1 MSRKTLLASL
11 IAASLSGQLWAQSV
25 QGAVVDEQGQPVAD
39 AWVTVVGEN
48 KKIKTDASGRFE
60 FTDLQNKQAELH
72 IEASSFAHRNFH
84 LDLPEQGL
92 QGMQFA
98 LNATALE
105 VIDVKASP
113 FHASATES
121 ALPVSVL
128 AGERLKMSQQSTLG
142 DTLKHEVG
150 VHSNFYGSVASS
162 PIIRGLDGPRVLIT
176 QNGLDA
182 GDASRVG
189 PDHSVSAEA
198 STASQIEVL
207 RGPATLFYGSGAIG
221 GVVNVVDNRIPTEQV
236 TKGEWMLQRES
247 VNNEKLASGSAQT
260 FIGQT
265 GLYAD
270 VFWRDNDDYSIPGQA
285 EAHHDDEEHDH
296 EESASGKVA
305 NTAAT
310 AKGFSLGSSYLLEN
324 GFVGLSFGRLKRE
337 YGIPGHSHGG
347 HEEEG
352 EEHAEESV
360 YADLEQ
366 DRVQFLSELELGLPW
381 LQQFNSR
388 IAYTDYQHMEIE
400 EGAVGTTFKNQSEEA
415 RFELLHPVFDD
426 WRGGI
431 SLHYKQSDFEA
442 VGEEAFTPPSSSEML
457 AIGLME
463 ERHLGPVLLQLG
475 GRTEQVTIDAS
486 DVLLPEISAHSHDEG
501 ADDHDHD
508 HDAEFIRVFDVEH
521 KFKPYS
527 LSAGAVW
534 DFTEGYNLGLSLSR
548 SARAPSAS
556 ELLSFGP
563 HIGTGSYE
571 VGALFSLNT
580 DPEAEQAIVLNR
592 QPIEMEVA
600 NNLDLT
606 FRKIS
611 GDIGLVVNA
620 FYNRVD
626 NYYYQQNTGLF
637 AESGHSH
644 DHADE
649 AGHDHSGELPVYL
662 FVAEDVILHGFESQ
676 LVWQIAQPYRFTV
689 QADYIR
695 ARLERGGDLP
705 RTPPLRLSSELAYEG
720 DQISADLRLTR
731 YFKQDKVSELESAT
745 AGYSLLDASVS
756 YHLSGSLQDL
766 VLYVKGE
773 NLTDEEARVHT
784 SFLKDKTPLP
794 GRSLGLG
801 IRGQF

>member
-11 IAASLSGQLWAQSV
+11 IAASLSGPLWAQSV
-25 QGAVVDEQGQPVAD
+25 QGVVVDEQGQPVAD
-39 AWVTVVGEN
+39 AWLTVVGQN
-48 KKIKTDASGRFE
+48 KKVKTDASGRFE
-60 FTDLQNKQAELH
+60 LTDLQSKQAELH
-72 IEASSFAHRNFH
+72 IEASSFTHRNFR

-92 QGMQFA
+92 QGIRLV
-98 LNATALE
+98 LNSTALE

-142 DTLKHEVG
+142 DTLKNEVG

-182 GDASRVG
+182 GDASRIG

-221 GVVNVVDNRIPTEQV
+221 GVVNVVDNRVPTEQV

-265 GLYAD
+265 GVYAD

-285 EAHHDDEEHDH
+285 EIHHDDDEEH

-310 AKGFSLGSSYLLEN
+310 AKGFSLGSSYLLQN
-324 GFVGLSFGRLKRE
+324 GFVGLSFGQLKRE

-347 HEEEG
+347 HAHEG
-352 EEHAEESV
+352 EEATEESV
-360 YADLEQ
+360 YADLKQ
-366 DRVQFLSELELGLPW
+366 DRVQLLSEMELGLPW

-400 EGAVGTTFKNQSEEA
+400 EGLVGTTFKNQSEEA
-415 RFELLHPVFDD
+415 RFELLHPVIAD

-431 SLHYKQSDFEA
+431 SLHYKHSDFEA
-442 VGEEAFTPPSSSEML
+442 VGDEAFTPPSSSEML
-457 AIGLME
+457 AIALME
-463 ERHLGPVLLQLG
+463 ERHFGPVLLQLG
-475 GRTEQVTIDAS
+475 ARTERVTINAS
-486 DVLLPEISAHSHDEG
+486 DVLLPQLSAHSHDEG
-501 ADDHDHD
+501 AAEHDHD
-508 HDAEFIRVFDVEH
+508 HDADFIRVFDVAH

-548 SARAPSAS
+548 SERAPSAS

-580 DPEAEQAIVLNR
+580 DPAAEQAIVLNR

-606 FRKIS
+606 LRKIS

-620 FYNRVD
+620 FYNKVD

-637 AESGHSH
+637 AEDGHNH
-644 DHADE
+644 NHGNE
-649 AGHDHSGELPVYL
+649 EGHDHSGELPVYL

-676 LVWQIAQPYRFTV
+676 LAWQIAQPYRFTV

-695 ARLERGGDLP
+695 ARLDSGGDLP

-720 DQISADLRLTR
+720 EQISADLRLTR

-756 YHLSGSLQDL
+756 YHLSGSLQDI

>member
-25 QGAVVDEQGQPVAD
+25 QGTVVDEQGQPVAD
-39 AWVTVVGEN
+39 AWVTVVGLN

-60 FTDLQNKQAELH
+60 FSNLQSKQAELH
-72 IEASSFAHRNFH
+72 IEAGSFAHRNFH

-98 LNATALE
+98 LSSTALE

-128 AGERLKMSQQSTLG
+128 AGERLKMNQQSTLG
-142 DTLKHEVG
+142 DTLKNEVG

-285 EAHHDDEEHDH
+285 EVHQDEDEDH
-296 EESASGKVA
+296 EEGASGKVA

-324 GFVGLSFGRLKRE
+324 GFVGLSFGQLKRE

-347 HEEEG
+347 HEHEG

-360 YADLEQ
+360 YADLKQ
-366 DRVQFLSELELGLPW
+366 DRVQLLSELDLDLPW
-381 LQQFNSR
+381 LQKLNSR

-400 EGAVGTTFKNQSEEA
+400 EGVVGTTFKNQSEEA
-415 RFELLHPVFDD
+415 RFELLHPVISD

-431 SLHYKQSDFEA
+431 SLHYKHSDFAA
-442 VGEEAFTPPSSSEML
+442 VGEEAFTPPSTSEML
-457 AIGLME
+457 AIALME
-463 ERHLGPVLLQLG
+463 ERHFGPVLLQLG
-475 GRTEQVTIDAS
+475 ARTEQVTIDAN
-486 DVLLPEISAHSHDEG
+486 DVLLPQLAAHSHDEG

-508 HDAEFIRVFDVEH
+508 HGAEFIRVFDVEH

-534 DFTEGYNLGLSLSR
+534 DFTEGYNLGVSLSR
-548 SARAPSAS
+548 SERAPSAS

-611 GDIGLVVNA
+611 GDIGLVLNA
-620 FYNRVD
+620 FYNKVD

-662 FVAEDVILHGFESQ
+662 FVAEDVVLHGFESQ
-676 LVWQIAQPYRFTV
+676 LAWQIAQPYRFTV

-695 ARLERGGDLP
+695 ARLDRGGDLP

-756 YHLSGSLQDL
+756 YHLSGALQDL